1 VSSGDHRDQDQT
13 SLLETYTTQFVCEH
27 IAKYCRVCD
36 EAPQT
41 VEAMSHLAHLKDGFA
56 QTCFT
61 TVIQQVV
68 QGLQSEFDWV
78 KISFSLADLM
88 LYALTLVEKGFA
100 NNVFIHSLTA
110 AR

>member
-1 VSSGDHRDQDQT
+1 MSVSDHRGQDQT

-41 VEAMSHLAHLKDGFA
+41 VEAMSHLALLKDE
-56 QTCFT
+56 QTCFA

-68 QGLQSEFDWV
+68 QGLQSEFDWL